1 MLLLSMTVG
10 VMAES
15 AAPTEVKNC
24 TYSGFDS
31 TLNIS
36 FEDSAKAWLDAI
48 TDVTANGVTYT
59 KGTIPAGAQRA
70 TSGTS
75 ARCPAHTETSRH

>member
-1 MLLLSMTVG
+1 MTAVG

-59 KGTIPAGAQRA
+59 KGTISWGAE
-70 TSGTS
+70 GNLWNI